1 MARNKKMQTGG
12 VVPQPEVTAATP
24 NIQQP
29 QPMMR
34 QQQAAEMP
42 YSATQMPKIKMPPG
56 MAKGGIMLEEGGML
70 QEGGTV
76 DPESGNEV
84 PTGSMQE
91 EVRDDIPA
99 QLSEGEFVFPADV
112 VRFIG
117 LERLMQMRQAAKRG
131 LAQMDKMGQMGNA
144 EEATMDDGA
153 DVEFESEI
161 DDILA
166 EVEAEAQ
173 QGTA

>member
-1 MARNKKMQTGG
+1 MARSKRKPVQDQT
-12 VVPQPEVTAATP
+12 
-24 NIQQP
+24 
-29 QPMMR
+29 
-34 QQQAAEMP
+34 
-42 YSATQMPKIKMPPG
+42 
-56 MAKGGIMLEEGGML
+56 AKLLEEGGML
-70 QEGGTV
+70 DEGGTV
-76 DPESGNEV
+76 DPASGNEV
-84 PTGSMQE
+84 PTGSLQE

-131 LAQMDKMGQMGNA
+131 LAQMDNMGQMGNA
-144 EEATMDDGA
+144 DEATMDDGE
-153 DVEFESEI
+153 DTEFETEI

-166 EVEAEAQ
+166 EVESEAN

>member
-12 VVPQPEVTAATP
+12 VVLQPGVTPGATGV
-24 NIQQP
+24 
-29 QPMMR
+29 
-34 QQQAAEMP
+34 QQAQPTMQQREVAA
-42 YSATQMPKIKMPPG
+42 STSQMSNIKMPPG

-70 QEGGTV
+70 QEGGTI
-76 DPESGNEV
+76 DPASGNEV
-84 PTGSMQE
+84 PTGSLQE

-117 LERLMQMRQAAKRG
+117 LERLMQMRQAAKKG

-144 EEATMDDGA
+144 DEATMDDGA
-153 DVEFESEI
+153 DIEFESEI

-173 QGTA
+173 QGMA